1 MLAGF
6 ADSRQPGHVA
16 VKGRLTR
23 KHCFLAMIPD

>member
-16 VKGRLTR
+16 VKGRLTIGNIVS
-23 KHCFLAMIPD
+23 FP